1 MGYTLNQQVYFIS
14 FSPYFLLF
22 GHNPKLL
29 ASMQCD
35 AMAIMDLDEK
45 KFEEQVILFWSV
57 TPMATENLTID

>member
-1 MGYTLNQQVYFIS
+1 
-14 FSPYFLLF
+14 
-22 GHNPKLL
+22 
-29 ASMQCD
+29 MQCD